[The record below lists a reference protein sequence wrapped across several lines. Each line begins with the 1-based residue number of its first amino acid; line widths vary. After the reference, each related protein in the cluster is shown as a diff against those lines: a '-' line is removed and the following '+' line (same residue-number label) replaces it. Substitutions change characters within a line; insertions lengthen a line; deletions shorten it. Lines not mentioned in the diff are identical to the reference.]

1 MFLNH
6 KRITVTVKMK
16 EFVPGAIAS
25 RDFYKMMTAAI
36 APRPIA
42 WVSTIDET
50 GLANLAPFSF
60 FNAVSG
66 NPPTLLFCSG
76 ARAGGAKDTWYN
88 IEATGEFVVNVVTE
102 ALGDQMNLTAT
113 DLPPDVDEF
122 AYANLEKLPSTV
134 VRPPRVA
141 ASPVHF
147 ECRLQQIVPIG
158 GTPPTTAIII
168 GDIVRLHIA
177 ADLVSENYRVDM
189 AALQLLGRHAGN
201 SYSRS
206 TDFIELIRPP
216 AKLG

>member
-1 MFLNH
+1 M
-6 KRITVTVKMK
+6 KMK
-16 EFVPGAIAS
+16 DFAPGDIAS
-25 RDFYKMMTAAI
+25 RDFYKIMTATI

-42 WVSTIDET
+42 WVSTIDEA
-50 GLANLAPFSF
+50 GVANLAPFSF

-76 ARAGGAKDTWYN
+76 ARAGAVKDTWYN

-102 ALGDQMNLTAT
+102 ALGGPMNLTAT
-113 DLPPDVDEF
+113 DLPADVDEF
-122 AYANLEKLPSTV
+122 DYANLEKLPSTV

-158 GTPPTTAIII
+158 GNPPTSAIII
-168 GDIVRLHIA
+168 GDIVQLHIA
-177 ADLVSENYRVDM
+177 ADLLDENYRVDM

-216 AKLG
+216 SQLG